1 MIRVEEPQSYGNFQ
15 ATISHLHVTTLLFS
29 FIGSAS
35 QQDDAHFLLQGPEAA
50 NWQRLGLSLFI
61 RVGWKEF
68 ISLLLEAVEEAF
80 TR

>member
-50 NWQRLGLSLFI
+50 NWRAFGIVVIYQS
-61 RVGWKEF
+61 W
-68 ISLLLEAVEEAF
+68 LEGVYLAAL
-80 TR
+80 RGS